1 MIVVSLGAGLPPCCE
16 TSPSFVTIVTI
27 ILASLS
33 PFFATPGNFLDDERA
48 MRDCVSSVRRSLPT
62 SLVRPSAGARES
74 QRGCFAATACCS
86 AALNLFF
93 GRQDMGFGVDSARRE
108 RRTIRTTAEEAG
120 ADLDQEGI
128 QAAKG
133 QRHLPTYRWTDVQP
147 NERLRTC
154 MPWREIARLFMLSC
168 PPNVD
173 IPCILLPASC
183 ERL

>member
-74 QRGCFAATACCS
+74 QRGCFRCDCVLLRCVES
-86 AALNLFF
+86 LFWEARHGLRGGQRPTGKADDPNN
-93 GRQDMGFGVDSARRE
+93 GRRS
-108 RRTIRTTAEEAG
+108 G